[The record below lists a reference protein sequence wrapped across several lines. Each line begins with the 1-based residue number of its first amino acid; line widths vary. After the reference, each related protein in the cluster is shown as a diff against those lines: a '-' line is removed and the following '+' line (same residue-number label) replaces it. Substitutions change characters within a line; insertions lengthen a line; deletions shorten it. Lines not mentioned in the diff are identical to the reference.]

1 MAPTM
6 TSLTKRAAVGAMRR
20 LVDVDD
26 LVRQS
31 NIFDEVI

>member
-1 MAPTM
+1 MARTM
-6 TSLTKRAAVGAMRR
+6 ASVTRPAAVGAMRR

-26 LVRQS
+26 LIRQS